1 MTVADLIKKLQALP
15 QELRVI
21 YSGTSCLVRE
31 PRVFE
36 TRSESVGIGG
46 RVPVEI
52 DRWVEL

>member
-1 MTVADLIKKLQALP
+1 MTVADLVEKLQALP

-21 YSGTSCLVRE
+21 YSGTSCPVRE

-36 TRSESVGIGG
+36 TRSGTVGIGG
-46 RVPVEI
+46 RSPVEI